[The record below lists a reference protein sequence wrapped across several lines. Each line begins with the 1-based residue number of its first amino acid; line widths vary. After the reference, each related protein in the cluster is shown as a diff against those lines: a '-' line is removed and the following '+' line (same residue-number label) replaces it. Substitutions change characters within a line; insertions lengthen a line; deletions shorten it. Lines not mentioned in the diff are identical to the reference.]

1 MARALQDRNGGD
13 SGTGVSREWVEPAY
27 GEEVELLHARSICGH
42 GAVRE
47 EEPGEDFAAND
58 RHRTVPSQYGQ
69 EEALTE
75 D

>member
-1 MARALQDRNGGD
+1 MARALQDRNGG
-13 SGTGVSREWVEPAY
+13 SGTGVFREWVEPAY

-58 RHRTVPSQYGQ
+58 RHRTVPSQHGQ